1 MSNKYF
7 TRGTVIRITSAKSDG
22 AVYQLRRYDNAFS
35 TVAVGEFS
43 SHTEAEHAFF
53 RQFPLGILAEGDRHG
68 VQQMSTRGHA
78 REYVKHFPEWQAK
91 DAGKLAGTARWCVV
105 KRAVN
110 SPRPTLTVK
119 KEA

>member
-1 MSNKYF
+1 MSNNYF
-7 TRGTVIRITSAKSDG
+7 TSGTVIRITSAKSDG
-22 AVYQLRRYDNAFS
+22 AVYQLRRYGSAFS

-53 RQFPLGILAEGDRHG
+53 RQFPLGILAEGNHHG
-68 VQQMSTRGHA
+68 IQQMPTRGHA
-78 REYVKHFPEWQAK
+78 REYVKNFPEWQAK
-91 DAGKLAGTARWCVV
+91 DAGKLAGTARWYVV

-119 KEA
+119 KED